1 MARKRR
7 MKSNVFVKPNGQS
20 KFTCILPWR
29 EKVHEMTHS
38 MSSSVE
44 GSVMDVE
51 RRGAHTQATGII
63 QLLNKEEDM
72 MKEAYAQSI
81 ECEEPCEGRL

>member
-1 MARKRR
+1 M
-7 MKSNVFVKPNGQS
+7 N
-20 KFTCILPWR
+20 
-29 EKVHEMTHS
+29 HS

-44 GSVMDVE
+44 VSVMGME
-51 RRGAHTQATGII
+51 RRGRHTQVTRII

-81 ECEEPCEGRL
+81 ECEEPCEGRLSRTVL